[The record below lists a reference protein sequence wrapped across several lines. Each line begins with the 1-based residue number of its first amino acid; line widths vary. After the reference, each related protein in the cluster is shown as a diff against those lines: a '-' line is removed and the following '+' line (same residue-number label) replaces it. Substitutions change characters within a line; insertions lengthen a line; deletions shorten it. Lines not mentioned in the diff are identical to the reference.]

1 MQNLLAIFSTDFFYA
16 VVRMASPIILAA
28 IGELMLERAGI
39 FNLGIEAGIL
49 FGAFFGVLGSSLFQS
64 AAMGLG
70 LAILA
75 GVVLGLLYG
84 WAVVTLAAHQA
95 VVGTGL
101 NILALGLTSL
111 LARMIWGVL
120 EVPLVVPS
128 IPDTPIPLLSK
139 IPVIGHIFFDHSP
152 LVYLSYIMVGV
163 VWFILYK
170 TTWGLKIR
178 SIGEH
183 PKAAATMGINVIG
196 WKFGMSIFAWVCACV
211 AGVILSL
218 SFMNVFVDNISAG
231 RGYMAVACVIL
242 GQWNP
247 WGVMAGGL
255 IFGAGNALQMRLQA
269 YGVPIP
275 TDLLLVIP
283 MVLAL
288 LVVLLVRGKASA
300 RPAALSKPYVA
311 DE

>member
-1 MQNLLAIFSTDFFYA
+1 MENLLAIFSADFFYA

-64 AAMGLG
+64 AAMGLA
-70 LAILA
+70 LAILV
-75 GVVLGLLYG
+75 GVALGLVYG
-84 WAVVTLAAHQA
+84 WAVITLAAHQA

-139 IPVIGHIFFDHSP
+139 IPIIGHIFFDHGP
-152 LVYLSYIMVGV
+152 LVYLSYIMVAV
-163 VWFILYK
+163 VWFVLYK

-196 WKFGMSIFAWVCACV
+196 WKYGMSIFAWVCATV

-275 TDLLLVIP
+275 SDLLLVIP

-300 RPAALSKPYVA
+300 RPAALSKPY
-311 DE
+311 EK